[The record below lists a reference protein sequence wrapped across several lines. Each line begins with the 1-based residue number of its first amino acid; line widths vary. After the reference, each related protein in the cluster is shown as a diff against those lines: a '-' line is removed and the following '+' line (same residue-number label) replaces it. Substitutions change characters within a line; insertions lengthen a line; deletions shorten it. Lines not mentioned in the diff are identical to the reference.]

1 MAKHIL
7 KKITVMMTLIP
18 VILCTFI
25 LNVQADVAFEP
36 IEPVKRQSSILL
48 PALAVAAAAAVLLV
62 LKARNH
68 KK

>member
-7 KKITVMMTLIP
+7 KKITVLMTIIP
-18 VILCTFI
+18 VILCTFV
-25 LNVQADVAFEP
+25 LHVQADVAFEP
-36 IEPVKRQSSILL
+36 IEPVRRQSNFLL
-48 PALAVAAAAAVLLV
+48 PALAAAAAAAVLLV

>member
-1 MAKHIL
+1 
-7 KKITVMMTLIP
+7 MMTIIP

-62 LKARNH
+62 LRARNH

>member
-7 KKITVMMTLIP
+7 KKITVLMTIIP

-48 PALAVAAAAAVLLV
+48 PALAAAAAAAVLLV
-62 LKARNH
+62 LRARNH

>member
-1 MAKHIL
+1 
-7 KKITVMMTLIP
+7 MMTIIP

-48 PALAVAAAAAVLLV
+48 PALAAAAAAAVLLV

>member
-1 MAKHIL
+1 
-7 KKITVMMTLIP
+7 MMTIIP